1 MRMGKGSA
9 SEDARSTAI
18 QGYGPEASWEVS
30 FTDAQIKFHVRLA
43 SHPAAHMHPKLNR
56 GGTRV
61 VFASNRDGDFEIYS
75 IAAGIQSIGVYH
87 NDFAALAHEN
97 QRVQPGMVYELYLLG
112 GTSALTNGNLEAG
125 LSGWTTAGR
134 RPPVASADS
143 FRGAPVAAGQY
154 IFDITIVVSLT
165 GRTNPNGLDR
175 PYIIDVQAS
184 APTERQVLNN
194 GGNHMLLI
202 AEQSFLPAIR

>member
-97 QRVQPGMVYELYLLG
+97 RHVQPGMVYEPYLLG

-125 LSGWTTAGR
+125 LSGWT
-134 RPPVASADS
+134 
-143 FRGAPVAAGQY
+143 AAGGQRRQLPRRAGGSGAVH
-154 IFDITIVVSLT
+154 FRHHDCRLA
-165 GRTNPNGLDR
+165 DR
-175 PYIIDVQAS
+175 PD
-184 APTERQVLNN
+184 
-194 GGNHMLLI
+194 
-202 AEQSFLPAIR
+202 QSKRPG

>member
-75 IAAGIQSIGVYH
+75 IAAGVQSIGVYH

-97 QRVQPGMVYELYLLG
+97 RHGQPGMVYEPYLLG
-112 GTSALTNGNLEAG
+112 GTRALANGNLGGAIECQVQGTGNAFGILGDTAKNQWNNVAG
-125 LSGWTTAGR
+125 
-134 RPPVASADS
+134 
-143 FRGAPVAAGQY
+143 
-154 IFDITIVVSLT
+154 
-165 GRTNPNGLDR
+165 
-175 PYIIDVQAS
+175 
-184 APTERQVLNN
+184 
-194 GGNHMLLI
+194 
-202 AEQSFLPAIR
+202 

>member
-75 IAAGIQSIGVYH
+75 IAAGVQSIGVYH

-97 QRVQPGMVYELYLLG
+97 RHVQPGMVYEPYLLG

-125 LSGWTTAGR
+125 LSGWTAAGGQR
-134 RPPVASADS
+134 RQL
-143 FRGAPVAAGQY
+143 RGAPVAAGQY

-175 PYIIDVQAS
+175 PYIIDVQAY
-184 APTERQVLNN
+184 APTTERQVMNN